1 MLAIVSLALAASS
14 PALQNSK
21 VLALRGG
28 MSFGPLNPGNFD
40 GSLKVAAAVT
50 AAGAITSK
58 YADIPDTTLTSTFKG
73 GVWNTN
79 LIISVVTGVTGTVV
93 YSVGASAFDATK
105 LTAVLWIASAL
116 LDFKNSNW
124 DINSLKDNKV
134 QTAVAAA
141 AALLSFA

>member
-1 MLAIVSLALAASS
+1 M
-14 PALQNSK
+14 
-21 VLALRGG
+21 
-28 MSFGPLNPGNFD
+28 
-40 GSLKVAAAVT
+40 
-50 AAGAITSK
+50 
-58 YADIPDTTLTSTFKG
+58 
-73 GVWNTN
+73 
-79 LIISVVTGVTGTVV
+79 TGVTGTVV